1 MNPKLVMAL
10 GVLVSVGS
18 ACSSSPTERPM
29 SGFGQTTAGSGGS
42 SSGSAGDDKGSIN
55 PLPTFG
61 TGGTFATGTGTGTGG
76 GGDKK
81 CADGSSTALA
91 VTFRDF
97 NEKHPDF
104 ERSFAG
110 DVVRR
115 KLVDATLGT
124 DQKPAFLSSTGC
136 PFKEGTPLACDNWD
150 TPKPVITSAETFNQW
165 YRTVD
170 GVNYELKKEIKL
182 EETTN
187 GSGQYVFESSAFF
200 PLGKDEGFGITP
212 AGNDLGKN
220 FLFTT
225 EIHVRFQYVTGQKF
239 TFRGDDDLWIFVNG
253 KLALD
258 LGSTHAAAEG
268 VIDFDEQAGSLGLT
282 AFSSYPMDIF
292 HAERHTRDSNFKLTT
307 NISCFE
313 PGAIVN

>member
-1 MNPKLVMAL
+1 M
-10 GVLVSVGS
+10 
-18 ACSSSPTERPM
+18 
-29 SGFGQTTAGSGGS
+29 
-42 SSGSAGDDKGSIN
+42 N

-61 TGGTFATGTGTGTGG
+61 TGGTFATGTGTRPVAEVEATEMRRREQHRARRHVSRFQRETSRLRTLVRGGRGAPQTGRRDARYRPKAG
-76 GGDKK
+76 IFEL
-81 CADGSSTALA
+81 DG
-91 VTFRDF
+91 V
-97 NEKHPDF
+97 
-104 ERSFAG
+104 
-110 DVVRR
+110 
-115 KLVDATLGT
+115 
-124 DQKPAFLSSTGC
+124 
-136 PFKEGTPLACDNWD
+136 PFQAESPLACDNWE

-170 GVNYELKKEIKL
+170 GVNYEIKKEIKL

-258 LGSTHAAAEG
+258 LGSTHGAVEG
-268 VIDFDEQAGSLGLT
+268 VIDFDEQAASLGLT
-282 AFSSYPMDIF
+282 ALSSYPMDIF